1 MNLSNY
7 LVLFML
13 GCILYEFSGRMIT
26 QLEARNDYSSPLYMV
41 FVSIITVGLTLA
53 LTSILT
59 ILKEVEKQLKETHG
73 YHAKRTHVDLS
84 LFRECKKVMVFIYRK
99 FKQFVKP

>member
-7 LVLFML
+7 LVLFMI
-13 GCILYEFSGRMIT
+13 GCILLEFAGRSIT
-26 QLEARNDYSSPLYMV
+26 HLEADGDYGSPLYLV
-41 FVSIITVGLTLA
+41 FGGIITLGLTLA

-73 YHAKRTHVDLS
+73 YKVKRTHVDLS
-84 LFRECKKVMVFIYRK
+84 LFIECKKVMVFIYRK